1 MIFAEMTAPE
11 LREIAPHAVALLP
24 IGAIEQHGA
33 HLATS
38 TDCAIATAIA
48 ERAAGV
54 LPAQV
59 VLCPS
64 LPFGASHHHSAYG
77 AMSFSVETFTRVL
90 VELVES
96 LLEIGF
102 RRIVI
107 LNAHGG
113 NIVPASQALA
123 VLSERH
129 DEALQAN
136 IALTSYW
143 ELASENFSG
152 QAPMESSA
160 VRHACEYE
168 TSLML
173 HLHPE
178 CVHLDRV
185 QTARLPIENQYIN
198 WLGDVPYRGV
208 VMAKK
213 FHLLTNTGAVGYPE
227 RATAAKGEH
236 LFEAAVSAAVA
247 FLKDFAGWPILQD
260 LREAKNND

>member
-11 LREIAPHAVALLP
+11 LREVAPGAVALLP

-38 TDCAIATAIA
+38 TDCAIASAIA
-48 ERAAGV
+48 ARAAGV
-54 LPAQV
+54 LPKQF

-64 LPFGASHHHSAYG
+64 LPFGASHHHCAFG

-129 DEALQAN
+129 DDTMPSN

-143 ELASENFSG
+143 ELALESFGG

-178 CVHLDRV
+178 RVHLERA
-185 QTARLPIENQYIN
+185 QTAQLPIENKYIN
-198 WLGDVPYRGV
+198 WLGDAPYRGV

-213 FHLLTNTGAVGYPE
+213 FHFLTNTGAVGHPE
-227 RATAAKGEH
+227 RATSAKGEH
-236 LFEAAVSAAVA
+236 LFEAAVSATVA
-247 FLKDFAGWPILQD
+247 FLKDFAEWQILKD
-260 LREAKNND
+260 LREIPQDS